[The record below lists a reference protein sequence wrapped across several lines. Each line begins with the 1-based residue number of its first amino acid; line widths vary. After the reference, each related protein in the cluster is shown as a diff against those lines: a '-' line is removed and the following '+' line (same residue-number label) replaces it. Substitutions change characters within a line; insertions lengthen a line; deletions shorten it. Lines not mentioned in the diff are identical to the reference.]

1 MTLETL
7 HPGQRAPGGGLL
19 VVGVPGR
26 RRQELVRV
34 DAGLGRRLAVHLA
47 PYPEDG
53 QGSGLFCDSTGWNAS
68 LSVERCNNLNIQ
80 GIQRDARLTVMAAGM
95 QIVTSCPPACGSGD
109 EAPCSLQKQ
118 RCATLGGECGCAV
131 AITSR
136 GTQVPAVRGQ
146 GAPA

>member
-1 MTLETL
+1 MTTVCLYTTLMRGLLFPPRPPDPNTMTLETL

-68 LSVERCNNLNIQ
+68 LSVERCNRRLNIQ

-95 QIVTSCPPACGSGD
+95 QICNLLPA
-109 EAPCSLQKQ
+109 
-118 RCATLGGECGCAV
+118 RMRV
-131 AITSR
+131 W
-136 GTQVPAVRGQ
+136 
-146 GAPA
+146 